1 MKLDIKKLI
10 KDPVI
15 KSCCTFIFFI
25 SLFLVLNLGFGVAI
39 TRREISFERN
49 YSLANWH
56 AVILFVLIV
65 VVIIR
70 FFLIQKERPA
80 YREVL
85 ATVRGELEKESLWKK
100 DTGLFLHLSFDM
112 DGNHFERKIF
122 AEYSTSLVTIL
133 EKGSTKVL
141 VKDPEAKRIVLPELV
156 PDEDF

>member
-1 MKLDIKKLI
+1 M
-10 KDPVI
+10 
-15 KSCCTFIFFI
+15 
-25 SLFLVLNLGFGVAI
+25 
-39 TRREISFERN
+39 
-49 YSLANWH
+49 
-56 AVILFVLIV
+56 
-65 VVIIR
+65 
-70 FFLIQKERPA
+70 
-80 YREVL
+80 